1 MSTKEAAAVALNST
15 KSAPSNRIS
24 KTKLKAAT
32 KGIRALLEVIGENP
46 DREGL
51 LKTPHRVVKAF
62 LEMTEGLAMDPIA
75 TLGTVFKEDIHY
87 DEIIL
92 KKNIEFNSLCEHHL
106 LNFTGHVDIA
116 YIPNQEIGV
125 VGLSK
130 LSRVVDVFAKRPQV
144 QERMTVQ
151 IADAIEQALKPAG
164 VAVRVTAMHSCVR
177 CRGVQKQNAE
187 MVTQVLRGE
196 FREKAEVR
204 QEFSDLLQNGGNK

>member
-1 MSTKEAAAVALNST
+1 MSTDQTVVVALNGT
-15 KSAPSNRIS
+15 KSTLSNRIS
-24 KTKLKAAT
+24 KIKLKAAT

-51 LKTPHRVVKAF
+51 LKTPHRVVKAL
-62 LEMTEGLAMDPIA
+62 LEQTEGLTMDPISA
-75 TLGTVFKEDIHY
+75 LGTVFKEDIHY

-177 CRGVQKQNAE
+177 CRGVQKQNTE

>member
-1 MSTKEAAAVALNST
+1 
-15 KSAPSNRIS
+15 
-24 KTKLKAAT
+24 
-32 KGIRALLEVIGENP
+32 
-46 DREGL
+46 
-51 LKTPHRVVKAF
+51 
-62 LEMTEGLAMDPIA
+62 
-75 TLGTVFKEDIHY
+75 
-87 DEIIL
+87 
-92 KKNIEFNSLCEHHL
+92 
-106 LNFTGHVDIA
+106 VDIA

-177 CRGVQKQNAE
+177 CRGVQKQNTE